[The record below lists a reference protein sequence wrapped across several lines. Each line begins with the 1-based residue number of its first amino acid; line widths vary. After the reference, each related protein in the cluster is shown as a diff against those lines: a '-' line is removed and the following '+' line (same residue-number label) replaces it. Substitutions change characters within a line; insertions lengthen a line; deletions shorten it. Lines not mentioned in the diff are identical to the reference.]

1 MNVKRDMEFPMLPRF
16 GIRLFLD
23 KEFDNAE
30 YYGIG
35 PDESYV
41 DKKRSGYHG
50 KHCAEIHEMH
60 EDYLRPQENGSH
72 TDCDYLILKG
82 TDLTFATAGEKTFSF
97 NASPYTQEELTTK
110 NTATSFSRV
119 EVLFYVWIMHRTE
132 SVLTAVGRNCQSS
145 IVWMQKNLTLRL
157 K

>member
-1 MNVKRDMEFPMLPRF
+1 MDHNSGRYNPCKNEREEGYGIPMLPRF

-60 EDYLRPQENGSH
+60 EDYRVH
-72 TDCDYLILKG
+72 R
-82 TDLTFATAGEKTFSF
+82 KTE
-97 NASPYTQEELTTK
+97 AIQT
-110 NTATSFSRV
+110 V
-119 EVLFYVWIMHRTE
+119 I
-132 SVLTAVGRNCQSS
+132 
-145 IVWMQKNLTLRL
+145 I
-157 K
+157 